1 MIKRDMVQADV
12 YVQVTVLNEYN
23 EKPKDFVFT
32 KIIKMAIYPSKKEKT
47 NDVRYIDEEYIGL
60 SIDRTLDSTMRLQ
73 IKDSKYDVV
82 KSNLSGRL
90 AKYTLKKVR

>member
-32 KIIKMAIYPSKKEKT
+32 KKIKWQFILPKK
-47 NDVRYIDEEYIGL
+47 
-60 SIDRTLDSTMRLQ
+60 
-73 IKDSKYDVV
+73 
-82 KSNLSGRL
+82 
-90 AKYTLKKVR
+90 KKQMMLGILMKNILGYR

>member
-1 MIKRDMVQADV
+1 MIKRDMIQANV
-12 YVQVTVLNEYN
+12 YVQATELNEYN
-23 EKPKDFVFT
+23 EKPKDFVFSKEI
-32 KIIKMAIYPSKKEKT
+32 KIAIYPSKKEKT

-60 SIDRTLDSTMRLQ
+60 STDRTLDSTMRLQ
-73 IKDSKYDVV
+73 IKNSKYNVV

>member
-32 KIIKMAIYPSKKEKT
+32 KKIKMAIYPSKKEKT